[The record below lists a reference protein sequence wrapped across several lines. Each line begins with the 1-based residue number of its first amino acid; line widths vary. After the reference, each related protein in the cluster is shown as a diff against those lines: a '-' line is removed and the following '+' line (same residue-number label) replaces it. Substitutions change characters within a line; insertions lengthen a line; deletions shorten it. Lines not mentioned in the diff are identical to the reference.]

1 MYVPPHNEEPSR
13 EVLFD
18 LIQNN
23 VLGVLITHG
32 SGGLDANHIP
42 FDFGVSW
49 IGLTTEEVTAP
60 AVTLVQR
67 LPVPITWAGV
77 LAWVDS

>member
-1 MYVPPHNEEPSR
+1 MLKKSPATD
-13 EVLFD
+13 EVLAR
-18 LIQNN
+18 
-23 VLGVLITHG
+23 VLDPYIPFRLPISSVRY
-32 SGGLDANHIP
+32 ANHIP
-42 FDFGVSW
+42 FDFGGSW